1 MLRWLKRRWTS
12 HLVIILGILGIWFGL
27 ERLGDL
33 FESDFHYRPLKRAEL
48 TTEDE
53 RANYGRL
60 APLNP
65 NLVFLAIDLP
75 SIKLDVLDDA
85 TISSSKGLSLI
96 KASDGYPF
104 LRSVYGEISDRLLGA
119 GAKVVGFDII
129 FRDPKPEDAAFR
141 QVMDKY
147 PGRVIL
153 GINIADDLNGFIL
166 PPPSLLP
173 SQSPTDTQTGYLNY
187 FPDEDSVIRNT
198 HYRINLQYLN
208 RQDGA
213 EKLPMMYSL
222 AARMITNA
230 GSPVRIPN
238 NMDAYTMRYGSP
250 HLPNKPLIPSYSLY
264 TIFDPHAWQQNFQ
277 NGAYFKD
284 KIVLVGPEGNWSQDL
299 HPTPF
304 GSMAGA
310 EIHLNAMNALLE
322 NGFLQ
327 LTSVTFDRV
336 MIVGAA
342 ALVFALAMVV
352 PNIAGRFVAAVIVTG
367 IYVGVV
373 MRAYNGPGL
382 LLPVVGPIGV
392 FNGAMGVGFVYDFLL
407 AQVERMQLRAAF
419 QRYTSPNVAKYLL
432 DHRESYEEMLAGTR
446 LPVTVLFSD
455 VRGFTTKTEIA
466 ASEGKSQQHIAKL
479 NQYLTQMVACV
490 FRCDGVLDKFIGDAV
505 MAVWGNTPY
514 NFGPKEDA
522 VRAVRAAQEM
532 LVELKNLNA
541 RWRAQ
546 GLEEW
551 QIGIGLNHGEA
562 IVGDM
567 GSQQRTEY
575 AVIGDAVNLA
585 SRLESLTKEY
595 HVDLLLGESVANLV
609 RDVFYL
615 RTVDLV
621 VVKGKTKAVE
631 TFTVVGAKSEG
642 MTPDMQKFL
651 EAYEEGIRAFR
662 DREFVRAEALFG
674 EALKIEPGDGQAEE
688 YLANCREF
696 IKNPPD
702 SEWTGV
708 RIMTKK

>member
-1 MLRWLKRRWTS
+1 LAIS
-12 HLVIILGILGIWFGL
+12 LVILGTWFGL
-27 ERLGDL
+27 DYLEDYLALHFD
-33 FESDFHYRPLKRAEL
+33 YPRPLIRAEL
-48 TTEDE
+48 ATDNA
-53 RANYGRL
+53 RANFGRL

-65 NLVFLAIDLP
+65 NLVFLVIDSP

-85 TISSSKGLSLI
+85 TIAASKGLSLI
-96 KASDGYPF
+96 KASGGYPF

-147 PGRVIL
+147 PGRVVL
-153 GINIADDLNGFIL
+153 GINFADDLNGFTL

-173 SQSPTDTQTGYLNY
+173 SQSPTDAQTGYLNF
-187 FPDEDSVIRNT
+187 FPDEDDLVIRNT
-198 HYRINLQYLN
+198 HYRINLKYLN
-208 RQDGA
+208 GQEGA
-213 EKLPMMYSL
+213 EKLPMTYSL
-222 AARMITNA
+222 AARMVEKT
-230 GSPVRIPN
+230 GWMERIPN
-238 NMDAYTMRYGSP
+238 NMDAYVIRYASP
-250 HLPNKPLIPSYSLY
+250 HLPDKPLVPSYSLY
-264 TIFDPHAWQQNFQ
+264 TIFDPHAWERNFQ
-277 NGAYFKD
+277 DGAYFKD
-284 KIVLVGPEGNWSQDL
+284 KIVLVGPEGNWFQDK
-299 HPTPF
+299 HATPF
-304 GSMAGA
+304 GFMAGA

-322 NGFLQ
+322 NDFLRP
-327 LTSVTFDRV
+327 TSITFNRT

-342 ALVFALAMVV
+342 ALVFALAMFI
-352 PNIAGRFVAAVIVTG
+352 PNIAGRFVAAIIVVG
-367 IYVGVV
+367 IYVGVI

-382 LLPVVGPIGV
+382 LLPAVGPIGV
-392 FNGAMGVGFVYDFLL
+392 FSGATGVGFVYDFLL
-407 AQVERMQLRAAF
+407 AQLEKMQLRAAF

-479 NQYLTQMVACV
+479 NEYLTQMVACV
-490 FRCDGVLDKFIGDAV
+490 FRRDGVLDKFIGDAV

-532 LVELKNLNA
+532 LVELKKLNA

-595 HVDLLLGESVANLV
+595 GLDLLLGESVADLV
-609 RDVFYL
+609 RDIFYL

-631 TFTVVGAKSEG
+631 AFTVVGEKSAG
-642 MTPDMQKFL
+642 MTPEMRKFL
-651 EAYEEGIRAFR
+651 DAYEEGIRAFR
-662 DREFVRAEALFG
+662 NREFDPAAALFE
-674 EALKIEPGDGQAEE
+674 EALKIQPGDVQTEE

-696 IKNPPD
+696 IQNPPAD
-702 SEWTGV
+702 DWTGV